1 MKEIKRILILTR
13 EYKCSANLKVG
24 GTGIFYATLASELVK
39 RGINVN
45 VFVISKKNFD
55 INEQGVGIHSIK
67 DIFKANPFLELLR
80 SFTGRFIF
88 LENLHFR
95 IYQQEKK
102 IISKKIKDWMNSN
115 NYQFDIA
122 ETHDFDGIALSVPEQ
137 IPYVIR
143 CHGSWNALKT
153 YFGYKKV
160 AKGRIFSEKQ
170 AFKFAKNI
178 ITISKYNEKINE
190 RLFNIENPK
199 LIYNGIDTKL
209 YMPIQER
216 SIIHKSIFYLGN
228 VSYEKGA
235 DTLLDA
241 FIKVKA
247 IYPDATLHFIGNS
260 NDYPSSILQN
270 PSLLAIKD
278 SIIFYGNKNNTE
290 IIKLI
295 NNAQVV
301 CFPSKG
307 ENFSLS
313 LLEVMAM
320 QKPVIC
326 SDIDSFKEIIDDSVN
341 GLIANENNFHEKI
354 SILFE
359 NQNLENIISKNAR
372 ATVETEFYIDKMVT
386 QTINYYKEII

>member
-13 EYKCSANLKVG
+13 EYKCSANPKVG
-24 GTGIFYATLASELVK
+24 GTGVFYANLASELVK
-39 RGINVN
+39 RGIKVN

-55 INEQGVGIHSIK
+55 INEEGVDIHSIK
-67 DIFKANPFLELLR
+67 DIFKANPLLELLR
-80 SFTGRFIF
+80 SFTGRFNF
-88 LENLHFR
+88 LEKLHFR

-102 IISKKIKDWMNSN
+102 IISRKIKAWMSSN
-115 NYQFDIA
+115 NYQFDIV
-122 ETHDFDGIALSVPEQ
+122 ETHDFDGIALSIPEQ
-137 IPYVIR
+137 MPYTIR
-143 CHGSWNALKT
+143 CHGSWTALKT

-170 AFKFAKNI
+170 AFKVAKNI

-190 RLFNIENPK
+190 KLFNIKNPK
-199 LIYNGIDTKL
+199 LIYNGIDTSL
-209 YMPIQER
+209 YIPIQGR
-216 SIIHKSIFYLGN
+216 SIIPKSIFYLGN
-228 VSYEKGA
+228 VSFEKGA
-235 DTLLDA
+235 DTLLNA
-241 FIKVKA
+241 FIKVKT

-260 NDYPSSILQN
+260 NDYLSFIQQN
-270 PSLLAIKD
+270 LNLLAIKD

-290 IIKLI
+290 IIRLI
-295 NNAQVV
+295 NQAQVV

-359 NQNLENIISKNAR
+359 DQSLENTISKNAR
-372 ATVETEFYIDKMVT
+372 AIVESEFCIDKMVT